1 MTDRPDGWDN
11 LGDESAYREMMRRL
25 RDYDTMAE
33 NLKATQAR
41 CGQLL
46 EEFRAERRHSK
57 ALEAEVEVLRR
68 MLADRQDTDMDI
80 DLTTPDL
87 EDVSHLPPPP
97 NVPTIPEVRVRD
109 DDDDGDG

>member
-11 LGDESAYREMMRRL
+11 LGDEAAYREVMRRL
-25 RDYDTMAE
+25 RDYDAMAE

-57 ALEAEVEVLRR
+57 ALEAEVEVLRS
-68 MLADRQDTDMDI
+68 MLARHQPDTDF
-80 DLTTPDL
+80 DLSSEHLD
-87 EDVSHLPPPP
+87 ESLPPPP
-97 NVPTIPEVRVRD
+97 RLPSPILMNRAD
-109 DDDDGDG
+109 NDDGDGDG